1 MRTSARRRLAPY
13 GMVDP
18 DSVGWEADTHTGAPV
33 RTGRRYQRH
42 RRAGGTASPGQMT
55 AMIHWGNAP
64 LLVPMVKRRAT
75 LDNGTGFDLK
85 F

>member
-1 MRTSARRRLAPY
+1 
-13 GMVDP
+13 
-18 DSVGWEADTHTGAPV
+18 
-33 RTGRRYQRH
+33 
-42 RRAGGTASPGQMT
+42 MT